1 MFPLHRLTAIR
12 CVAFPGTTTSYHKQ
26 RVVAYVNFMPQHLAM
41 LAQVVAM
48 GIVTPA
54 IKEGTRTIYQPLVDH
69 VPTSTPTELLELDA
83 T

>member
-1 MFPLHRLTAIR
+1 
-12 CVAFPGTTTSYHKQ
+12 
-26 RVVAYVNFMPQHLAM
+26 
-41 LAQVVAM
+41 M

-54 IKEGTRTIYQPLVDH
+54 IKEGTRTIDQPLVDH